1 MIPKAAFHRLVR
13 EIVQNIKAD
22 LLIQK
27 QAFEAL
33 QESAEMYLVQ
43 TFEDA
48 LLATQHRRCIT
59 VDAKDMK
66 LVRKIQ
72 TPGFRTQSNESGDT
86 AAESAN
92 ETNAT
97 GSDEE
102 DDNNVE

>member
-1 MIPKAAFHRLVR
+1 MRGIVHGINPK
-13 EIVQNIKAD
+13 

-48 LLATQHRRCIT
+48 LLLTEHRRCVT

-66 LVRKIQ
+66 LVQKIQ
-72 TPGFRTQSNESGDT
+72 TPGFRSRSNES
-86 AAESAN
+86 ANIVAEDANDAN

-102 DDNNVE
+102 NDTNE